1 MNYNRNCKSNIV
13 YSYQIQINLLFP
25 RYQFGWIVMKAD
37 SSIQIVL
44 QNH

>member
-1 MNYNRNCKSNIV
+1 MNYNRNCMSNIV
-13 YSYQIQINLLFP
+13 YSYQIHIHFLFS

-37 SSIQIVL
+37 SLIQIVL